1 MPPFL
6 INLFALFGGGM
17 LVALVILIVMLVS
30 NAASN
35 ESKVFVENYR
45 KKLVSTGP
53 SPFVAGSSE
62 EKEALER
69 FTGFLQQIGDADFLK
84 KNTALAYT
92 EDAYLNDTIVT
103 HHGPAEI
110 EAYFLKTSET
120 MKSYEVTIDDS
131 FRSGDNYYVRWTMVF
146 AAPALS
152 KGEPIHSV
160 GMSQVRF
167 AEDGRVSFH
176 QDFWDSGAN
185 IFGQAPVAGS
195 VINFIRKRIQ

>member
-1 MPPFL
+1 M
-6 INLFALFGGGM
+6 
-17 LVALVILIVMLVS
+17 
-30 NAASN
+30 
-35 ESKVFVENYR
+35 
-45 KKLVSTGP
+45 
-53 SPFVAGSSE
+53 
-62 EKEALER
+62 
-69 FTGFLQQIGDADFLK
+69 
-84 KNTALAYT
+84 
-92 EDAYLNDTIVT
+92 T